1 MDENIHYSKLIEENY
16 DKGFQVRFVIN
27 DFRDTTY
34 FQLRKYFLSFDGEWI
49 PSREGVSIPASIEN
63 LKAVMDG
70 LLDVCA
76 QAEGEEIITYYYD
89 KIKAKQAATI
99 STADSGS
106 ADNVSDSSIAG

>member
-1 MDENIHYSKLIEENY
+1 MDENIHYSKVIDENY

-34 FQLRKYFLSFDGEWI
+34 FQLRKYFLSFEGDWV

-63 LKAVMDG
+63 IKAVLDA

-76 QAEGEEIITYYYD
+76 QAEGEEVVSYYYD
-89 KIKAKQAATI
+89 KIKTKQAATI
-99 STADSGS
+99 STADSDS
-106 ADNVSDSSIAG
+106 SNIASDSGIAS